1 MVVRHF
7 HFLRL
12 LSVCAMTAATTAA
25 HSAKGHM
32 LGNKLRQE
40 SLTMDMLEVG
50 TTEQL
55 TCYTFQ
61 YLQLKN

>member
-1 MVVRHF
+1 MVRHF

-12 LSVCAMTAATTAA
+12 LSVCERMTAATTAA

-50 TTEQL
+50 TTGQL

>member
-1 MVVRHF
+1 MVRHF

-12 LSVCAMTAATTAA
+12 LSVCERMTAATTAA

-50 TTEQL
+50 TTNI
-55 TCYTFQ
+55 FS
-61 YLQLKN
+61 